1 MAVLKKSGKSPE
13 AAAGLHPASFT
24 PGTAPFAKPPGGKT
38 ASGGKAGES
47 PSGAREKPACRAGA
61 DGGRG
66 TARIPRRFADPL
78 RLHCRYSASG
88 RRPLSAPRTNAA
100 PACAAAA
107 GLAAAVLEFVLEPDV
122 SGAPP
127 DPFALPHGEAC
138 MEGMGIVPLTGKAG
152 TRVRG
157 GFNAPGG
164 DRRAH
169 DIGDGFPVQWHE
181 DVPVPL
187 QTGVGS
193 RETLMEEV
201 NALPLALPLAPC
213 ERADAPE
220 GRVAVIP
227 SGINPRCDE
236 YGGSYGQFRSEGA
249 MNYRV
254 YPARGKT
261 TAKTVSRLRSL
272 Q

>member
-1 MAVLKKSGKSPE
+1 M
-13 AAAGLHPASFT
+13 HPASLT
-24 PGTAPFAKPPGGKT
+24 PGAAPFAKPPGGKT
-38 ASGGKAGES
+38 ATGGKVGES

-78 RLHCRYSASG
+78 RLHCRYSAGG
-88 RRPLSAPRTNAA
+88 RRPLRAPRTNAA

-122 SGAPP
+122 SGAPS
-127 DPFALPHGEAC
+127 DPFALQHGEAC

-152 TRVRG
+152 TRIRG

-164 DRRAH
+164 HRRAH
-169 DIGDGFPVQWHE
+169 DIGDDFPVQAHE

-193 RETLMEEV
+193 REDLVEEV
-201 NALPLALPLAPC
+201 TPSRSPCRSPRASAPMRPKGASPSFRLASIPVVT
-213 ERADAPE
+213 DAE
-220 GRVAVIP
+220 AVTGNFGVKGR
-227 SGINPRCDE
+227 
-236 YGGSYGQFRSEGA
+236 
-249 MNYRV
+249 
-254 YPARGKT
+254 
-261 TAKTVSRLRSL
+261 
-272 Q
+272 